1 MSFYYRVFA
10 KNEKKLWL
18 PEIEKFLEEGE
29 IALTALGVCDE
40 EDEDD
45 LDAIPEEIVFVD
57 GEDREVAVLEYN
69 ERGDDPESLLNEE
82 IGEFYEFIKT
92 WNPERNR
99 DWVRNA
105 LQNTKAAYVFQVLE
119 AGFDDENWEE
129 LATLA
134 AWLAEETDGFEQ
146 SDGGQITNEN
156 GSIVLLEDEDASDWF
171 EGVVAVREGDAW
183 REKEIR
189 SQEDFAAFL
198 KGEI

>member
-1 MSFYYRVFA
+1 MSFFYRVFA
-10 KNEKKLWL
+10 GNEKKLWL

-69 ERGDDPESLLNEE
+69 ERGDDPETLLNEE
-82 IGEFYEFIKT
+82 IDEFCDIIKT
-92 WNPERNR
+92 WSPERNR
-99 DWVRNA
+99 DWVRNT
-105 LQNTKAAYVFQVLE
+105 LQKTKAAYVFQVLE
-119 AGFDDENWEE
+119 AGFDDANWDE

-134 AWLAEETDGFEQ
+134 AWLGEESDGFQQ

-156 GSIVLLEDEDASDWF
+156 GAIVLLEDEDASDWV
-171 EGVVAVREGDAW
+171 ECVVAVREGDAW
-183 REKEIR
+183 REKEIG
-189 SQEDFAAFL
+189 SQEEYAAFL
-198 KGEI
+198 NGEI